1 MSPAEKYVAAAYLV
15 VFVGVLVYVVIMAL
29 KLQRLQRELA
39 ELAELAGSGGARCMS
54 CLLGG
59 GGWLRRGRA
68 RRVRGRGGRLPAGRV
83 GTWGVRLG
91 WLAQTALLG
100 VQAADADGFPWA
112 GWAGSLNL
120 FVWLVVG
127 AYLIWGCK
135 PRYRLLGLA
144 VMPLATVLLA
154 VSTRAAGRPA
164 TRAGYYGV
172 FLVAHVGL
180 VLAAFAGF
188 TLAAALSALYL
199 WQERRLKRHEAGILG
214 PRPRAGDARHLAGR
228 TIAFALPALTLG
240 IVAGLVRL
248 GTHGGG
254 FDALMGVT
262 IVTWAVYGVFL
273 VLRYEAGWHGRK
285 AAYLLL
291 AGFALVIA
299 VRLGLPTV
307 HFS

>member
-1 MSPAEKYVAAAYLV
+1 MAEALFWAALACYAVASIAYV
-15 VFVGVLVYVVIMAL
+15 
-29 KLQRLQRELA
+29 RL
-39 ELAELAGSGGARCMS
+39 
-54 CLLGG
+54 
-59 GGWLRRGRA
+59 
-68 RRVRGRGGRLPAGRV
+68 GRV

-91 WLAQTALLG
+91 WLAQTALLA
-100 VQAADADGFPWA
+100 VQVGQADGFPWA
-112 GWAGSLNL
+112 TWTGSLNL

-127 AYLIWGCK
+127 AYLIWGCR

-154 VSTRAAGRPA
+154 VSYAGGGTSGDA
-164 TRAGYYGV
+164 SGYSSL
-172 FLVAHVGL
+172 FLVLHVGL
-180 VLAAFAGF
+180 VLAGFAGF
-188 TLAAALSALYL
+188 TLAAALSLLYL
-199 WQERRLKRHEAGILG
+199 WQERRLKRHEVRIL
-214 PRPRAGDARHLAGR
+214 RVRAPALVTLDDLAAR

-248 GTHGGG
+248 GSHGGG
-254 FDALMGVT
+254 FDALMALT
-262 IVTWAVYGVFL
+262 IVTWAVYGAFL
-273 VLRYEAGWHGRK
+273 VLRFEAGWHGRK